1 MPGATPIY
9 GFPYP
14 CSNDLITA
22 ASFSNLANAID
33 TKLADVGADADLA
46 LNRYNAT
53 FVVGNQAGIAAG
65 VDTPMT
71 NTNATYVIPASGIY
85 LVICQFAFS
94 TATTISAARVRV
106 RVNAVQIYGRSYN
119 FEYGSSGTSIEVPPA
134 ALVCAAGDTISFTFL
149 YTGTGTA
156 TVSFRYSPRMVVRI
170 A

>member
-14 CSNDLITA
+14 CAVEPITA

-33 TKLADVGADADLA
+33 TKLADVQADADLA
-46 LNRYNAT
+46 LNRYNTKFSVAS
-53 FVVGNQAGIAAG
+53 QAGIGAG
-65 VDTPMT
+65 VDTVMT
-71 NTNATYVIPASGIY
+71 NPNASYVVPASGVY
-85 LVICQFAFS
+85 LVVCQFQFV

-106 RVNAVQIYGRSYN
+106 RVNGVQIYGRSFN
-119 FEYGSSGTSIEVPPA
+119 FEYGNSGTFIEVPPA

-156 TVSFRYSPRMVVRI
+156 TVSFTYHPRMVVRI